1 MTLTLASLWSKAALH
16 EAARTRATDVDVD
29 HLYLGLLALGGSA
42 ARVLGRHGVTLA
54 AARERVREQ
63 QAADLARLGV
73 PGAEALTP
81 RPLRY
86 DELDHAEWRP
96 TPRAQAVH
104 EAAGKASDTRAL
116 LDALVHESS
125 GTVRRLLAAEGVD
138 ATALLAELAGADD
151 DGLVVERAPLSH
163 DLLPAPATAR
173 RVRVFV
179 PVPPDAAATAL
190 ADPAFLRA
198 WAISP
203 GADASE
209 GGLTFTQRRGRKAV
223 TTRFHVERHREAD
236 AEVVT
241 WREELLEPHAGENLR
256 VERLELREAPGGAEL
271 VRVRSYRRW
280 GVLGRLLAPLFD
292 RMGGWGLLHST
303 QGLGFALVDHRS

>member
-54 AARERVREQ
+54 SARGRVREQ
-63 QAADLARLGV
+63 QATDLARLGV

-81 RPLRY
+81 RPLRH

-96 TPRAQAVH
+96 TPRAQAIH
-104 EAAGKASDTRAL
+104 EAAARASDTGTL
-116 LDALVHESS
+116 LDALIHESS

-138 ATALLAELAGADD
+138 ATALLAELARADD
-151 DGLVVERAPLSH
+151 DRLVVERAPLSH

-173 RVRVFV
+173 RVRLFV

-190 ADPAFLRA
+190 ADPTLLRA
-198 WAISP
+198 WAIPP
-203 GADASE
+203 GAEASAD
-209 GGLTFTQRRGRKAV
+209 GLTLTHRRGSKAM

-241 WREELLEPHAGENLR
+241 WRQELLEPHAGENLR
-256 VERLELREAPGGAEL
+256 VERFELRQAPGGAEL
-271 VRVRSYRRW
+271 VRVSSYRRW
-280 GVLGRLLAPLFD
+280 GVLGRLLAPVFD
-292 RMGGWGLLHST
+292 RIGGWGMLHGT
-303 QGLGFALVDHRS
+303 QGLGFAVVEHQP